1 MRRLILLTVATAVT
15 LAGCGS
21 EQADSSPSTVTVRE
35 TVTSVAAAPTED
47 TEAPTS
53 VVVPTSAPTRS
64 WTMPD
69 LTGRNLQAAQDAIQA
84 LTNDEVFFTSS
95 TDLTGRGRNQV
106 LDRNWQVC
114 TSTPAPGATFTKDTA
129 INFGVVRV
137 DTERC
142 P

>member
-1 MRRLILLTVATAVT
+1 MLRMACLTVVATVV

-21 EQADSSPSTVTVRE
+21 EKTDSAPSTVTVRE
-35 TVTSVAAAPTED
+35 TVTSAAAVPSES
-47 TEAPTS
+47 AGAS
-53 VVVPTSAPTRS
+53 ASAVVPTAAPTRS

-69 LTGRNLQAAQDAIQA
+69 LIGGNLQAAQDAIQA
-84 LTNDEVFFTSS
+84 LTNDEVFFTGS
-95 TDLTGRGRNQV
+95 TDLTGRGRNQI

-129 INFGVVRV
+129 IDFGVVRI
-137 DTERC
+137 DSERC